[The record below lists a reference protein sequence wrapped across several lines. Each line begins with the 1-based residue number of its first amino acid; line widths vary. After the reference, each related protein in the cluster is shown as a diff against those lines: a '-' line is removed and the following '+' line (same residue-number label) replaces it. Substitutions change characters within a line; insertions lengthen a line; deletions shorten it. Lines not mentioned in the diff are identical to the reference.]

1 MINHID
7 FEVTI
12 FFFSLE
18 IILEDNIV
26 FFVLFKDI
34 YKFIISFLIDFFCWK
49 KDYDNSNNNSIITS
63 IIFFLNQR

>member
-7 FEVTI
+7 FEVTT

-34 YKFIISFLIDFFCWK
+34 HKFIISFLIDFFCWK
-49 KDYDNSNNNSIITS
+49 KDYDNSNNKITS
-63 IIFFLNQR
+63 NFFLNQR